1 MENLLQKWT
10 KFPCYTFS
18 EYKAFFL
25 SDIKIKLVFDFPA
38 KYLVIHP
45 KKGNITLMNTR
56 PYCGKLNTQLKRYFE
71 WSD

>member
-1 MENLLQKWT
+1 M
-10 KFPCYTFS
+10 
-18 EYKAFFL
+18 
-25 SDIKIKLVFDFPA
+25 VFDFPA
-38 KYLVIHP
+38 KFFVIHP